1 MDLKYVK
8 LSDILK
14 EIYEEKNN
22 GVNFGTNADL
32 NFNNFKKDYTK
43 KLKKITKGLGI
54 DISNYMDEKNGYK
67 IPEIIADIF
76 KLYLQEESSKGSFVS
91 KIINNKMEKIT
102 VEEKKEFLKK
112 TVNELKKNNKY
123 NNDELDN
130 FYKSNL
136 IDIEYN
142 DKVVK
147 KISETKNRINKII
160 ENELKKLTQ
169 ISDIDGM
176 IIVNDSIKKGVPS
189 VEYNNREAYT
199 SVDVLSY
206 SDRLTFI
213 EYLDDMINQTFEQWH
228 RLIAIANEIK
238 NAEIDDIVENDFN
251 NEINKNEEVIS
262 RYRLLREAI
271 KDYNSEL
278 KRKYTSNVNIDENS
292 LKEFEEMSIERK
304 KQIM

>member
-1 MDLKYVK
+1 M
-8 LSDILK
+8 
-14 EIYEEKNN
+14 
-22 GVNFGTNADL
+22 
-32 NFNNFKKDYTK
+32 
-43 KLKKITKGLGI
+43 
-54 DISNYMDEKNGYK
+54 
-67 IPEIIADIF
+67 
-76 KLYLQEESSKGSFVS
+76 
-91 KIINNKMEKIT
+91 
-102 VEEKKEFLKK
+102 
-112 TVNELKKNNKY
+112 
-123 NNDELDN
+123 
-130 FYKSNL
+130 
-136 IDIEYN
+136 
-142 DKVVK
+142 
-147 KISETKNRINKII
+147 
-160 ENELKKLTQ
+160 KKLTQ

-189 VEYNNREAYT
+189 VEYNNNREAYT

-304 KQIM
+304 K